1 MQLSSGIAYHNY
13 LAGRHFI
20 LSWGED
26 SVNIASWINIFVLTF
41 LFYQILKLES
51 EGSLSDFANRYKQKL
66 QGNITMQDSPENK
79 QNNE

>member
-20 LSWGED
+20 ISWGED

-41 LFYQILKLES
+41 IFCQVLKLPS
-51 EGSLSDFANRYKQKL
+51 EGSLQDFAEDYKRKIL
-66 QGNITMQDSPENK
+66 ENK
-79 QNNE
+79 NNAKR